1 MSTMKIKEVRVCR
14 ARCLKYLLVFAIS
27 MATCLMVEKTI
38 GQDDV
43 ARNLFMIAVIMT
55 IALAGLVAIS
65 DKIAAIYIITKWI
78 GISFV
83 KTSWLIATKQQSQI
97 RTALSRCIQE
107 APKNERRELGITMAQ
122 LLRILGFRYNLVY
135 LEPIN
140 NKNPES
146 F

>member
-1 MSTMKIKEVRVCR
+1 
-14 ARCLKYLLVFAIS
+14 
-27 MATCLMVEKTI
+27 
-38 GQDDV
+38 
-43 ARNLFMIAVIMT
+43 LFMIAVIMT
-55 IALAGLVAIS
+55 IPLAGLVAIS

-146 F
+146 L